1 MSRLTAEA
9 ISLSFEQRGQRRA
22 ILRDLSLGLAKGES
36 LVVLV
41 LRAAAS
47 RHC

>member
-22 ILRDLSLGLAKGES
+22 ILRDLSLGLARAS
-36 LVVLV
+36 RWWCWV